1 MEAVIRKWQQKFRKG
16 KEEMEK
22 WEALQVRWVSLFR
35 NASSIIQRL
44 QVTGITVFVVRNFQK
59 CICDFLGLR
68 AGNSKSWELW
78 SSEMREGD

>member
-44 QVTGITVFVVRNFQK
+44 QVAGIFVF
-59 CICDFLGLR
+59 LL
-68 AGNSKSWELW
+68 SKISKLYVIFWV
-78 SSEMREGD
+78 

>member
-44 QVTGITVFVVRNFQK
+44 QV
-59 CICDFLGLR
+59 
-68 AGNSKSWELW
+68 A
-78 SSEMREGD
+78 